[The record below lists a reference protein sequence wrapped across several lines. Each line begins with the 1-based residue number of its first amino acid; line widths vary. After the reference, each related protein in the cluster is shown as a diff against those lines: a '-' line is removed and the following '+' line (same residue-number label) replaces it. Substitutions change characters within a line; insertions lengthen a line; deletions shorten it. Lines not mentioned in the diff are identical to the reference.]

1 MMPCRSFDLN
11 LVSKGGEYS
20 ARARLAAPHPL
31 DELPVGRHLRRC
43 CVARGRR
50 RRRRDGARD
59 VHFRGARGRQPRGQ
73 HRGSH
78 RCRGTGG
85 RGLHCRGAGD
95 EQPDAVPDAARRRQA
110 GFLRIVRNV
119 HHRRSCRR
127 RVPAA
132 LHRCP
137 LRDQSAHERFPRER
151 RPRKRKRPAVP
162 LRFTTTIHPGLPKR
176 RRTSSNVHF
185 CCVDAPE
192 QYLERFSFEQ
202 GRVRV
207 KGERE
212 REEREK

>member
-95 EQPDAVPDAARRRQA
+95 EQPDAVPDARRRQA

-137 LRDQSAHERFPRER
+137 LRDQSAHRPPER
-151 RPRKRKRPAVP
+151 RPANE
-162 LRFTTTIHPGLPKR
+162 TTCS
-176 RRTSSNVHF
+176 TSSVH
-185 CCVDAPE
+185 DDHPPR
-192 QYLERFSFEQ
+192 LT
-202 GRVRV
+202 
-207 KGERE
+207 
-212 REEREK
+212 